1 MYLVDDVTIDWH
13 QVSLE
18 YLEFSAIAKDFF
30 YYLKIPGSVH
40 YPLSGMNNTTG
51 AGKIDKWFYIDAD
64 SLYTE

>member
-1 MYLVDDVTIDWH
+1 VYLVDDVTIDWH

-30 YYLKIPGSVH
+30 YYLKMPGSVH

-51 AGKIDKWFYIDAD
+51 AGKIDK
-64 SLYTE
+64 